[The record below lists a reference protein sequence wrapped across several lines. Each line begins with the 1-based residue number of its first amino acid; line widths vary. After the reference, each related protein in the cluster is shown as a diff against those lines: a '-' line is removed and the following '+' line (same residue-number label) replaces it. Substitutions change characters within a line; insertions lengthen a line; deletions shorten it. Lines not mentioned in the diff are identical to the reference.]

1 MEEKMTVQKL
11 IDLLNENVED
21 KDSVIFLAE
30 SNLKKE
36 GHIKNK
42 YYIESIAKTPPFG
55 NVAIIFNKDTKF
67 EGIPKKN

>member
-1 MEEKMTVQKL
+1 MEKITVQQL

-30 SNLKKE
+30 SNLKKQ

-67 EGIPKKN
+67 EGIPKKD

>member
-1 MEEKMTVQKL
+1 MTKITVQQL

-30 SNLKKE
+30 SNLKKQ

-67 EGIPKKN
+67 EGVPRKD

>member
-1 MEEKMTVQKL
+1 MTKITVQQL
-11 IDLLNENVED
+11 IDLLNENIED

-30 SNLKKE
+30 SNLKKK

-67 EGIPKKN
+67 EGVPKNY

>member
-1 MEEKMTVQKL
+1 MKKITVQQL

-21 KDSVIFLAE
+21 KNSVIFLAE

-55 NVAIIFNKDTKF
+55 NVAILFSKDTKF
-67 EGIPKKN
+67 EGIPRKD

>member
-1 MEEKMTVQKL
+1 MTKITVQQL

-30 SNLKKE
+30 SNLKKQ

-67 EGIPKKN
+67 EGVPKNY

>member
-1 MEEKMTVQKL
+1 MEKITVQQL

-30 SNLKKE
+30 SNLKKQ

-42 YYIESIAKTPPFG
+42 YYIESIAKTSPFG

-67 EGIPKKN
+67 EGIPKKD

>member
-1 MEEKMTVQKL
+1 MTKITVQQL
-11 IDLLNENVED
+11 INLLNEHIED

-67 EGIPKKN
+67 EGIPKKD

>member
-1 MEEKMTVQKL
+1 MEKLTVQQL
-11 IDLLNENVED
+11 IDLLNEHVED

-30 SNLKKE
+30 SNLKKQ

-42 YYIESIAKTPPFG
+42 YYIESIATTPPFG

-67 EGIPKKN
+67 EGVPKKD